1 MSAFFLPCP
10 WLLVVTLSA
19 ASPAPEP
26 SPAKGAPTP
35 PPGGAPMRIQLRLS
49 KTQLVTSE
57 DVDVRIVLSNES
69 ASPVAFPDPFRHSDQ
84 SLTYTVTGPEYP
96 KGQDVSHYTVIA
108 REGSQPL
115 GGVAAPR
122 VQLGAGRALESV
134 MPLQEWVPIRKP
146 GRYLL
151 TARFRAA
158 GIDSVSAP
166 VEFEVLTGRPGP
178 AAAGVMV
185 GGGAYAGV
193 GAVWLQQLEGR
204 TLLMQAVFVDETDE
218 DGRGVTRQSSRALG
232 AVEPGATDALAPWTN
247 DAPGAGAVSWVL
259 WRSGASILALAPPA
273 TATEPFRFD
282 LEAPPDRLVRP
293 PLETHAGELFVPL
306 IGAGG
311 TDLRLVRFQSSLEA
325 THVTPGK
332 EVGRVRLASAPV
344 AARAALQPGAVG
356 NGISIVLV
364 SEAPGGL
371 EVQHVRATGA
381 GRLSRAASTLLRGL
395 RALPDS
401 EPGVWID
408 EAGFVHA
415 AWVAASVKD
424 PRRPMLA
431 EVRFR
436 PDGRLASPPRT
447 TPLPELPLR
456 ARAAVARHCHQ
467 PHSERAGGVGWAILL
482 EDGSLVRAGQR
493 GPPTSPERP
502 VAVPMELFEML
513 QGVFIL
519 TTDPAVGPVF
529 EWL

>member
-1 MSAFFLPCP
+1 
-10 WLLVVTLSA
+10 
-19 ASPAPEP
+19 
-26 SPAKGAPTP
+26 
-35 PPGGAPMRIQLRLS
+35 MRIQLRLP
-49 KTQLVTSE
+49 KAQLVTSE
-57 DVDVRIVLSNES
+57 DLDVRIVLSNES
-69 ASPVAFPDPFRHSDQ
+69 ATPVAFPDPFRHSDQ
-84 SLTYTVTGPEYP
+84 SLTYTLTGPEYP

-108 REGSQPL
+108 REGTQPL
-115 GGVAAPR
+115 GGVVAPE
-122 VQLGAGRALESV
+122 VQLGAGRVLESIV
-134 MPLQEWVPIRKP
+134 PIQEWAPIRKP

-151 TARFRAA
+151 TARLRAA
-158 GIDSVSAP
+158 GIDTVSAP
-166 VEFEVLTGRPGP
+166 VEFEVLTGRPGS
-178 AAAGVMV
+178 ASAGVML
-185 GGGAYAGV
+185 GGGPYSGV

-218 DGRGVTRQSSRALG
+218 EGRGVARRTSKALG
-232 AVEPGATDALAPWTN
+232 AVEPGATDAMAPWTN
-247 DAPGAGAVSWVL
+247 DAPGGEAVSWVL

-273 TATEPFRFD
+273 TSTAPFRFE

-293 PLETHAGELFVPL
+293 PLETHAGELFVPV

-344 AARAALQPGAVG
+344 AARATLQPGSVG

-364 SEAPGGL
+364 SEASGGL
-371 EVQHVRATGA
+371 EVQHVRATGT

-395 RALPDS
+395 RAIPDS

-415 AWVAASVKD
+415 ALVAASQKD

-436 PDGRLASPPRT
+436 SDGRLAAPPRM
-447 TPLPELPLR
+447 TPLPELPGN

-467 PHSERAGGVGWAILL
+467 PHSERAGGVRWAILL
-482 EDGSLVRAGQR
+482 EDGSLAHTGQR
-493 GPPTSPERP
+493 GAPASPAHP
-502 VAVPMELFEML
+502 VAVPMELLEML

-519 TTDPAVGPVF
+519 TTDPARGPVF